1 MKYFR
6 SDIGEVKIASGK
18 TMQFDLNKR
27 EVESDEF
34 ITIID
39 GFFAEEAIAATGKHL
54 VWDSLKHGQPVIVDN
69 VCLSIKM

>member
-6 SDIGEVKIASGK
+6 SDIGEVKIACGK

-27 EVESDEF
+27 EVKSDEF
-34 ITIID
+34 IKIID
-39 GFFAEEAIAATGKHL
+39 GFFTDEDIAAMGKYL